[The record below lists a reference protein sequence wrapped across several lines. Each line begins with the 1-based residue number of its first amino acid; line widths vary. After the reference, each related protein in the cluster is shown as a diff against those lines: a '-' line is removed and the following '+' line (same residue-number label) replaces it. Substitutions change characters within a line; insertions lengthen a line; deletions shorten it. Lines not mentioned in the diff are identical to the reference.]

1 MHPTVSLP
9 TKPKTKAPSV
19 RKKCCFLLF
28 FTKRK
33 AVSPPSTSNREVGK
47 THLPPKNLPQ
57 NLRNACSSG
66 GGPTFTNCPLCK
78 AFQKVCWS
86 LSGDGKDL
94 CNDLQSC
101 PWGLRLLDTGR
112 WPERKGGGL
121 CSGDSWRWGGRP
133 NPVPSPMTRRSCC
146 L

>member
-1 MHPTVSLP
+1 MPPTGVFTNQPPRLKPLQSERDAASFYSSRRGKQFLPHRHQTGRLGKPICLPRTSLR
-9 TKPKTKAPSV
+9 TSEMT
-19 RKKCCFLLF
+19 
-28 FTKRK
+28 
-33 AVSPPSTSNREVGK
+33 AV
-47 THLPPKNLPQ
+47 L
-57 NLRNACSSG
+57 

-101 PWGLRLLDTGR
+101 PWGLRLLDTGW
-112 WPERKGGGL
+112 WPEREGGGL
-121 CSGDSWRWGGRP
+121 HSGDSWGWGGCP
-133 NPVPSPMTRRSCC
+133 NPVPSPMTWRSRC